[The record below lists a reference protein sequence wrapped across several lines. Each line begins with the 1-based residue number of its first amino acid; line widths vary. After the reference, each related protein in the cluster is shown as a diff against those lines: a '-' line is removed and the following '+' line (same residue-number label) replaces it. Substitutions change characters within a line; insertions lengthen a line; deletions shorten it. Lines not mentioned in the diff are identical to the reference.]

1 MFLFL
6 PSLVHAISH
15 YIFLELI
22 SLVELLASCVVLYH
36 SCLVFVLV
44 VEWVYLSKGTAN
56 RQALF
61 NHSTKLSP
69 LIVLEYNDNGISSPF
84 TNTFDADVIC

>member
-1 MFLFL
+1 MRGHTNIKLHYMFLD
-6 PSLVHAISH
+6 
-15 YIFLELI
+15 LI
-22 SLVELLASCVVLYH
+22 SLVEFYASCIVLYH

-56 RQALF
+56 RQALL
-61 NHSTKLSP
+61 NHSTKLST

-84 TNTFDADVIC
+84 TNIFDADVIC